1 MQLFS
6 ADVKCFFAPENG
18 HEKNALKSC
27 SESVHN
33 FFFSTG
39 LAAQTAQ
46 KQKPYTTKK
55 PLNAELGI

>member
-6 ADVKCFFAPENG
+6 ADAIVFFCPRK

-27 SESVHN
+27 SKSAHN
-33 FFFSTG
+33 VFFSTG